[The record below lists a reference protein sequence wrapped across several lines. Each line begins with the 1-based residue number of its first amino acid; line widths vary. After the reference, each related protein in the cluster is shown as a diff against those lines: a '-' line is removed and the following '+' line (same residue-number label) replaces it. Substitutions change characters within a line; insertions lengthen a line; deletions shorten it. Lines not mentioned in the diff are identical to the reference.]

1 MAREQAI
8 IATDDQ
14 FFTALLKADGASLDR
29 LLVDDFMLVDVL
41 SGSEIEKAMLVPVVG
56 SRQLTFEEIEADASA
71 RRVRLYGLTAVVTGR
86 TRMSGR
92 YAGTPWSARSRYTHV
107 FVEEEGAWRMASA
120 QGTPIAEAE

>member
-107 FVEEEGAWRMASA
+107 FVEEEWAWRMASA